1 MPKPFVMLFL
11 MKEVLSDAEGEG
23 FVSRNLEKVRARCS
37 AEWEAFARGEGYQR
51 YSG

>member
-1 MPKPFVMLFL
+1 MELRTKLALSSSDGPARRYFVY
-11 MKEVLSDAEGEG
+11 S
-23 FVSRNLEKVRARCS
+23 RARRS